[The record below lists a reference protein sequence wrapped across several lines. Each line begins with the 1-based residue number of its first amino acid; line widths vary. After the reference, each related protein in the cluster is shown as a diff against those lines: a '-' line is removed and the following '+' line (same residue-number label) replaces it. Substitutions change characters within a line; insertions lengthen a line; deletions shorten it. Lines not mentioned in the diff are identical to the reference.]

1 MPKPL
6 TTKAAAALAA
16 AEGDDIII
24 KVLNKKKREQHD
36 LRSKYP
42 LNEIK
47 GDHIEKLQGYCSE
60 AFGLKFH
67 DQMFAK
73 AQDFKKHIECV

>member
-24 KVLNKKKREQHD
+24 KVLNKKKRE
-36 LRSKYP
+36 LRAEYVDTGTILMRMKMESSIREKAKTRGLEP
-42 LNEIK
+42 LESPPKKIK
-47 GDHIEKLQGYCSE
+47 VTIKD
-60 AFGLKFH
+60 
-67 DQMFAK
+67 
-73 AQDFKKHIECV
+73 